1 MSATPGLRRKVAAAR
16 ATADTRRHPVKFDAT
31 QIVKI
36 LTMLSLVG
44 LLFDVGLR
52 LTWREVSH
60 AVRISRLGW
69 ILAANF
75 VAVPALAV
83 AAARAA
89 ELPGDVAAGMILL
102 AAAPFAP
109 VVPVFT
115 KMARGDLA
123 LAAGLTAL
131 FPFAAS
137 ILTPFICQWSL
148 AFLPAR
154 GALEFHIPTIL
165 LVLVSTITLPLAAGL
180 LVRHYSAAAA
190 HRLMKPAEFLSQAT
204 GALSL
209 AFVTVVEFNTI
220 AAVGWKSLLVMF
232 AVFELSLLL
241 GYAIGGPSAR
251 RRRVVALG
259 TSNRNIALAILIAVA
274 SFPGSP
280 VMGTVVANGLVLIF
294 LGLLHTGYWRFF
306 AAVPHSSE

>member
-1 MSATPGLRRKVAAAR
+1 MRTTDNRRK
-16 ATADTRRHPVKFDAT
+16 PVKLDAT
-31 QIVKI
+31 TIIRI

-75 VAVPALAV
+75 VAVPLLTVV
-83 AAARAA
+83 AAHAA
-89 ELPGDVAAGMILL
+89 GLSGDLSTGMILL

-109 VVPVFT
+109 VVPIFT

-137 ILTPFICQWSL
+137 FLTPFVCQLSL
-148 AFLPAR
+148 AFRPAA
-154 GALEFHIPTIL
+154 GTLDFHIPTIL
-165 LVLVSTITLPLAAGL
+165 LVLVFTITLPLAAGL
-180 LVRHYSAAAA
+180 VVRWRSARVAQG
-190 HRLMKPAEFLSQAT
+190 LMKPAEILSQTT
-204 GALSL
+204 GALSFI
-209 AFVTVVEFNTI
+209 FVSIVEFGTI
-220 AAVGWKSLLVMF
+220 ASVGPRALLVMA
-232 AVFELSLLL
+232 AVFELSLFL
-241 GYAIGGPSAR
+241 GYAIGGSSVPK
-251 RRRVVALG
+251 RRVVALG
-259 TSNRNIALAILIAVA
+259 TSNRNIALAILLAVS

-280 VMGTVVANGLVLIF
+280 VIGVVVANGLVLIF
-294 LGLLHTGYWRFF
+294 LGLLHVGWWRYFD
-306 AAVPHSSE
+306 ANPAPIS

>member
-1 MSATPGLRRKVAAAR
+1 MKL
-16 ATADTRRHPVKFDAT
+16 DAT
-31 QIVKI
+31 HLVKI

-52 LTWREVSH
+52 LTWREVRH

-89 ELPGDVAAGMILL
+89 ELPADVAAAMILL

-137 ILTPFICQWSL
+137 ILTPFICQLSL
-148 AFLPAR
+148 AFLPAL

-165 LVLVSTITLPLAAGL
+165 LVLVSTITLPLAAGM
-180 LVRHYSAAAA
+180 LVRHHNSAVA
-190 HRLMKPAEFLSQAT
+190 HRLTRPAEFLSQAT

-209 AFVTVVEFNTI
+209 AYVSVVEINTI
-220 AAVGWKSLLVMF
+220 AAIGWKSLLVMV

-241 GYAIGGPSAR
+241 GYAVGGPTAA

-259 TSNRNIALAILIAVA
+259 TSNRNIALAILLAVA

-280 VMGTVVANGLVLIF
+280 VMGAVVANGLVLIL
-294 LGLLHTGYWRFF
+294 LGLLHTGYWRLFG
-306 AAVPHSSE
+306 AAPGPDDQRSSP